1 MSNEITVF
9 DNPEFGSIRTL
20 EIDGQPFWVAIDVAK
35 ALGYKN
41 VRDAI
46 RRHCCGSVKHA
57 LIDRLNRTQE
67 VYIIPESDLYRLI
80 VHSKLKSARRFE
92 KWIFEEVLPQI
103 RRTGSYTVPQNNE
116 QVKEEQVSEKLTEQ
130 LDSIK
135 TEIKEIRH
143 CVYAGT
149 ILPDSKPLPVF
160 TKMPKTSELRREFIN
175 YMLSALSRMLELPIN
190 HMLSRAYKELEN
202 EMGINLTALKVKYLE
217 PRDLGNSPL
226 YAIYEDRQAS
236 EALIDILVYNMKI
249 AFEEVDNTVY

>member
-1 MSNEITVF
+1 MSSEITVF

-20 EIDGQPFWVAIDVAK
+20 EIEGQPFWVAIDVTK
-35 ALGYKN
+35 VLGYKRN
-41 VRDAI
+41 QNAVRT
-46 RRHCCGSVKHA
+46 HCRQA
-57 LIDRLNRTQE
+57 LKQGLLTRTGEKQ

-103 RRTGSYTVPQNNE
+103 RRTGSYTVPQNND
-116 QVKEEQVSEKLTEQ
+116 QDKEEQVSDRLTEQ

>member
-1 MSNEITVF
+1 MSNDITVF

-20 EIDGQPFWVAIDVAK
+20 EIEGQPFWVAADVTRI
-35 ALGYKN
+35 LGYKKN
-41 VRDAI
+41 DQAVKQ
-46 RRHCCGSVKHA
+46 HCEHPLKRGV
-57 LIDRLNRTQE
+57 LTRTGEKQA
-67 VYIIPESDLYRLI
+67 YFIPECDLYRLI

-103 RRTGSYTVPQNNE
+103 RRTGSYTVPQNND
-116 QVKEEQVSEKLTEQ
+116 QDKEEQVSDRLTEQ